1 MAGLD
6 QARIMVAGNDDAAFG
21 IVNAV
26 DHTRARLKF
35 TTPGHSRL
43 LGQASV
49 IA

>member
-26 DHTRARLKF
+26 DHTRGAAEI
-35 TTPGHSRL
+35 HDSRSL
-43 LGQASV
+43 EVAGQASV